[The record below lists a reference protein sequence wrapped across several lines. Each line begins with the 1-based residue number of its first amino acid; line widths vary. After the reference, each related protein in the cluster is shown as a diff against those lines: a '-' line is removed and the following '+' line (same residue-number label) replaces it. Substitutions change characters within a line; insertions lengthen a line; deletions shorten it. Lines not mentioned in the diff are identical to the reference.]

1 MVARLDDDNVT
12 PIGKR
17 RQKKELATVTE
28 ALGDTNFDADGNM
41 RRQARPENAEWR
53 ERFLQSFSA
62 DVQKQA
68 KDHPEMLDAVDAAR
82 SVLCEMLEAEA
93 WRLVFEPP
101 QRPVYQRG
109 ELVGFEPMVQT
120 KHIQFMLE
128 RHIPERYHLATKT
141 ELSGGNGA
149 TVSFAFNMG
158 DSPLEIEAEDAD
170 VQELTD
176 GE

>member
-1 MVARLDDDNVT
+1 MTEDNVT
-12 PIGKR
+12 LLDGRRKR
-17 RQKKELATVTE
+17 KELATVTE
-28 ALGDTNFDADGNM
+28 ALGDTNFDADGTM
-41 RRQARPENAEWR
+41 RRQARPENQEWR
-53 ERFLQSFSA
+53 ERFLESFSA

-68 KDHPEMLDAVDAAR
+68 KDHPEILDAVDAAR
-82 SVLCEMLEAEA
+82 NVLCEMLEAEA

-141 ELSGGNGA
+141 ELMGGNGA
-149 TVSFAFNMG
+149 GIKFQFVMG
-158 DSPLEIEAEDAD
+158 DAALELDAEDAD
-170 VQELTD
+170 IQELED
-176 GE
+176 GEG